1 MTPEKVAALQEEKD
15 EEIVEIS
22 TDSET
27 SQTEIP

>member
-1 MTPEKVAALQEEKD
+1 MTPEKVAALQEEKA

-22 TDSET
+22 TDPET

>member
-1 MTPEKVAALQEEKD
+1 MTPEKVAALQEEKA
-15 EEIVEIS
+15 EEILEIS

>member
-1 MTPEKVAALQEEKD
+1 MTPEKVAVLQEEKT